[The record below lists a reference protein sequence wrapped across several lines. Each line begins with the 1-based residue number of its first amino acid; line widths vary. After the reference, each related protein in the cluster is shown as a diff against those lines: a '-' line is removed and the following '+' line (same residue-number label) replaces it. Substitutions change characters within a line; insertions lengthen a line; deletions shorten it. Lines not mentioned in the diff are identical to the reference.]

1 VTINRFLLLFA
12 ILVFGVGVWSVA
24 QDRSSPPR
32 PPVAVV
38 APAAPAEPIEAVVPV
53 EAAPQVPETPPAPQ
67 AWSFAFGGENN
78 NYLGVYAEPLT
89 SENLG
94 AYGLREARGVG
105 IKQVIKDSPAEK
117 AGLQKDD
124 VILRFDSE
132 PVTSIRKLN
141 RLIDEAEPGHTAQLT
156 ISRRGAEQ
164 QVAVKLG
171 KRTNSVAGVPGGNG
185 SFELNDDIIRP
196 NGRQFR
202 INPPDGRA
210 FSLVFGS
217 NRRIGVGTSP
227 LTRQLGEYFG
237 VRDGGVLVSTVNE
250 NGPAAKAGV
259 KAGDVITEVDGSR
272 INSAADLIR
281 ELGKKKDGD
290 VTLTIIRDKSQR
302 SVKVTPDQSAPSSEF
317 PNFEFPQVGELMPP
331 TVQITPMP
339 ELRGLVVPRVLVAPR
354 LITPKVRI
362 LPPPPPAGTIL

>member
-1 VTINRFLLLFA
+1 MFA

-24 QDRSSPPR
+24 QNKAAPPR

-38 APAAPAEPIEAVVPV
+38 APAPPEAPIEAVLPV

-67 AWSFAFGGENN
+67 VWSFAFGGENN
-78 NYLGVYAEPLT
+78 NYLGVYTEPVT

-94 AYGLREARGVG
+94 AYGLRDARGVG
-105 IKQVIKDSPAEK
+105 IKQVVKDSPAEK

-141 RLIDEAEPGHTAQLT
+141 RLIEEAEPGHTAQLT

-171 KRTNSVAGVPGGNG
+171 KRTNGVAALPGGSG
-185 SFELNDDIIRP
+185 SFELDDDVIRP

-202 INPPDGRA
+202 INPPDSHD
-210 FSLVFGS
+210 FSFIFGS
-217 NRRIGVGTSP
+217 KRRIGVGTSP
-227 LTRQLGEYFG
+227 LTRQLGDYFG
-237 VRDGGVLVSTVNE
+237 VKDGGVLVSTVNE

-272 INSAADLIR
+272 INSAADLMR

-317 PNFEFPQVGELMPP
+317 PNFDWPQVGELMPP
-331 TVQITPMP
+331 TVQLPPMP
-339 ELRGLVVPRVLVAPR
+339 ELKGLVVPRVLIAPR
-354 LITPKVRI
+354 RITPKVRI
-362 LPPPPPAGTIL
+362 LPPLPPAGTIL